1 MASPKRTDH
10 PNMQYGSSSPSR
22 GTQPYFHETCN
33 NNNAQVSEY
42 PAKGHHKNKGNLEPF
57 YGQIGALPT
66 SAGDSVFQEGF
77 SWNDDRG
84 IRGLPNHSCD
94 SGDNLMHGEVLVE
107 LEPFLPVLGLWK
119 QTSDEPQVSGAVR
132 TVSAGLM
139 GNGSQSTMDSLQ
151 LPILDNPG
159 NETFNS
165 YLYNFLETEKNRLL
179 VEEVEPANLSDTNTA
194 PFEQSP
200 VDSFNVNEIFAAH
213 LNAGYDNSNILL
225 LLAIV
230 YF

>member
-1 MASPKRTDH
+1 
-10 PNMQYGSSSPSR
+10 
-22 GTQPYFHETCN
+22 
-33 NNNAQVSEY
+33 
-42 PAKGHHKNKGNLEPF
+42 
-57 YGQIGALPT
+57 
-66 SAGDSVFQEGF
+66 
-77 SWNDDRG
+77 
-84 IRGLPNHSCD
+84 
-94 SGDNLMHGEVLVE
+94 MHGEVLVE